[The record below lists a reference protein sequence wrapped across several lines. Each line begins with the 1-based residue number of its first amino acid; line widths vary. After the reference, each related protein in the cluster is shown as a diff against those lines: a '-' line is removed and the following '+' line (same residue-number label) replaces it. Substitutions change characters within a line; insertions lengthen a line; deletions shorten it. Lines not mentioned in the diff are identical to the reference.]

1 MMIMMMMKMK
11 IETTNNSVK
20 SVGRV
25 RSNMD
30 DVMTMMIMMMMM
42 IIMMMMM
49 MMMKTTNCITI
60 YPLIQ
65 LKALDAF
72 GRIWNGL

>member
-1 MMIMMMMKMK
+1 MTMMIMMMK
-11 IETTNNSVK
+11 TTNNSDK
-20 SVGRV
+20 SIGRV

-42 IIMMMMM
+42 MMMMM
-49 MMMKTTNCITI
+49 LMKTPNRITI